1 MKMSRLWTTKKQ
13 ENKAKIALRIIKACN
28 GDCKKCEHFRMAT
41 SSRVLSIFYAMYCGI
56 ADEAG
61 YIPYSN
67 TIAGI
72 RDRAIGCLEFEL
84 S

>member
-1 MKMSRLWTTKKQ
+1 MSRLWTTKKQ

-72 RDRAIGCLEFEL
+72 RDCAIECLEFEL